1 MKSFELVL
9 FEFPR
14 EAPFGIGFGLDISHC
29 WVMFRSVQVY
39 LTQCPAGYVNFGSDK
54 QRMWL
59 CVVKVWS
66 GIISQIMA
74 GIVTSY
80 LGRLV
85 QVQVDKLI
93 FKGVVRQITNISN
106 VGKVC

>member
-39 LTQCPAGYVNFGSDK
+39 LTQCPAGYVNLGLLYICLD
-54 QRMWL
+54 
-59 CVVKVWS
+59 
-66 GIISQIMA
+66 
-74 GIVTSY
+74 SY
-80 LGRLV
+80 LAPDGLSHIRFSLKIPLYGPGGADTYLSLNCAGR
-85 QVQVDKLI
+85 
-93 FKGVVRQITNISN
+93 
-106 VGKVC
+106 